1 MPLFDETEL
10 DKLANLCQIECSPEE
25 KKALCQHISR
35 VLDYMTQLGTVNTAG
50 VAPCFTVLEGLTN
63 VLQEDVVSA
72 TLSRE
77 DFLSNAPAHVGGMI
91 RTPPVM
97 K

>member
-1 MPLFDETEL
+1 MPLFDEADL
-10 DKLANLCQIECSPEE
+10 DKLANLCQIECSAEE

-35 VLDYMTQLGTVNTAG
+35 VLDYMTQLGAVDTAD
-50 VAPCFTVLEGLTN
+50 VAPCFTVLDGLTN
-63 VLQEDVVSA
+63 VLREDAVKT